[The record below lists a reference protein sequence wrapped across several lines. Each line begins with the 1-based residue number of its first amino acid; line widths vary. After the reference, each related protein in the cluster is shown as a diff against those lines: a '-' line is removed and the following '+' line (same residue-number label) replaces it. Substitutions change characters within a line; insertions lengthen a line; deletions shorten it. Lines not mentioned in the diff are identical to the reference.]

1 MKKSLSLL
9 LISICSFLLVP
20 LALADG
26 LTITPPKFEY
36 TVDPGE
42 VIEGIVKLT
51 NSGSE
56 MLYLTSDVQDFVA
69 GNETG
74 TPSFVSDADSSIS
87 LRSWITVND
96 NQPVSIAAGEKVEI
110 PFVINVPSEAE
121 PGGHYGAIFFQPP
134 AGEGQVAVVQ
144 KIGALVL
151 IRVAGEIREEGNLD
165 YFGTYGGEMS
175 DDPIDDL
182 STASFFENFPVNFAL
197 RFENT
202 GNTHVKPTGKIE
214 ISSFGQNLANIG
226 VETVTNSQGVII
238 DQNIVDY
245 IPVND
250 MRGNSL
256 ANSFRRFDTT
266 YQGEAYWYRNDDG
279 TKEIRYRGLPM
290 GYYTAKLTLD
300 YGSGNDQIV
309 REVSFILLPWKQVG
323 LGIIALVLVI
333 FLFIKYRSWS
343 RARMKAQ
350 LMAEM
355 QKTKKKPARKPV
367 RKPASKTR
375 KIAKK

>member
-1 MKKSLSLL
+1 MKKIFSLL
-9 LISICSFLLVP
+9 TLALVLGFLSVP
-20 LALADG
+20 LVSADG

-42 VIEGIVKLT
+42 TLNGIVKLT
-51 NSGSE
+51 NGGETLLS
-56 MLYLTSDVQDFVA
+56 LTSDVQDFVA

-74 TPSFVSDADSSIS
+74 TPSFVSDADNSIS

-96 NQPVSIAAGEKVEI
+96 NQPVVLEAGEKKEI
-110 PFVINVPSEAE
+110 PFTINIPNEAE

-151 IRVAGEIREEGNLD
+151 IRVSGEIREEGNLN
-165 YFGTYGGEMS
+165 YFGTYAGEKS
-175 DDPIDDL
+175 DKIL
-182 STASFFENFPVNFAL
+182 EELAKTSFFENFPVSFAI

-214 ISSFGQNLANIG
+214 LYNFGQKLSSVG
-226 VETVTNSQGVII
+226 VETILNPQGVVI
-238 DQNIVDY
+238 DQTIVDY
-245 IPVND
+245 LPVND
-250 MRGNSL
+250 GRGNSL

-266 YQGEAYWYRNDDG
+266 FQGEAYWYRNDDG

-290 GYYTAKLTLD
+290 GYYSAKLTLD
-300 YGSGNDQIV
+300 YGSGNETITRDI
-309 REVSFILLPWKQVG
+309 SFIVLPWKETLGG
-323 LGIIALVLVI
+323 LIALAVLI
-333 FLFIKYRSWS
+333 LLFTKYRRWS
-343 RARMKAQ
+343 HARLKAQ

-355 QKTKKKPARKPV
+355 NN
-367 RKPASKTR
+367 SE
-375 KIAKK
+375 AKKAVKKSMKK